1 MQKELLIPLQDIA
14 PDLASYQAGSIAAA
28 QIISNGK
35 YVLTEKY
42 AREIKKFQTVLSDFI
57 QGTDPEKP
65 RIASLDD
72 ISADTVQE
80 LLIYL
85 KEKGYQQRNI
95 QAEFGA
101 RILHN
106 PSEIRENLSNLST
119 PSL

>member
-1 MQKELLIPLQDIA
+1 MFF
-14 PDLASYQAGSIAAA
+14 DL
-28 QIISNGK
+28 
-35 YVLTEKY
+35 VLGLKNLFLK
-42 AREIKKFQTVLSDFI
+42 I
-57 QGTDPEKP
+57 P
-65 RIASLDD
+65 RITSLDD